1 MDSLSLFARQEAEA
15 LEQAK
20 PLAARMRPRSLD
32 EIVGQEA
39 LLRPGSLL
47 RRLVATGRLGSILLH
62 GPPGTGKTT
71 LARVLAAELKATLFP
86 LNAVTSGVKELREVL
101 QKARDEVLAGAPP
114 PLVFVDEIHRFNRA
128 Q

>member
-1 MDSLSLFARQEAEA
+1 MSLFARQEAEA

-47 RRLVATGRLGSILLH
+47 RRLVATGRLGSILMMNKQANLI
-62 GPPGTGKTT
+62 KTQ
-71 LARVLAAELKATLFP
+71 LY
-86 LNAVTSGVKELREVL
+86 
-101 QKARDEVLAGAPP
+101 
-114 PLVFVDEIHRFNRA
+114 I
-128 Q
+128 